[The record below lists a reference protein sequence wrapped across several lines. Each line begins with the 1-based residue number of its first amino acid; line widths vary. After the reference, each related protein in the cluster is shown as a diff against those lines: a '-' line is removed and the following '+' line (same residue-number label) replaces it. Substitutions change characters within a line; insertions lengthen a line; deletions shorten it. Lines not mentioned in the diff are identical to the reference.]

1 MATPSKSTTEK
12 SNMKTSATT
21 TKSPTVSTKGSTMKT
36 GWIHNGEYIT
46 SIQGGGLKQVIVSGT
61 ETFQRLIEL
70 LSSAYKP
77 THDIKG
83 VKLGKSTMELLTEF
97 TTGAKTL
104 GEHIKKTRM
113 VYSKMRVYVVT
124 DDGCCTCSQDYPDF
138 EMSFVRDDVTI
149 HDPSSVLAHLA
160 LQRPSMR
167 ELQDINP
174 ISEGFILTILKKCR
188 QCKVSYIDWV
198 VDNEDNVK
206 VVHSQSNFE
215 GDKILHGPE
224 VIHGMNGGKKFVG
237 VVTSKSDALV
247 RWWKDDTFYMEG
259 EGFLV
264 IWPDCTGLFRASV
277 GDDFSDSFFVG
288 DKKKKKLRETEIQWS
303 GWCD

>member
-1 MATPSKSTTEK
+1 MVNGDGQSFNEKVERLEMIFWCSASLLWQDKELATPSKSTTEK

-36 GWIHNGEYIT
+36 GWIHNGEYVT

-83 VKLGKSTMELLTEF
+83 VKLGKSTMEMLTEF
-97 TTGAKTL
+97 TAGAKTL

-160 LQRPSMR
+160 LHRDLCHVQLHPTWLVSYLYSGHLPVGLYLGRGSLLLVGP
-167 ELQDINP
+167 L
-174 ISEGFILTILKKCR
+174 FHFR
-188 QCKVSYIDWV
+188 QCHSGLVSSRNERVSPLFHKANACHHWRATSSHKFDLFSHNISSVMGEHKIQFIQHVYIGFR
-198 VDNEDNVK
+198 
-206 VVHSQSNFE
+206 Q
-215 GDKILHGPE
+215 
-224 VIHGMNGGKKFVG
+224 
-237 VVTSKSDALV
+237 DA
-247 RWWKDDTFYMEG
+247 
-259 EGFLV
+259 
-264 IWPDCTGLFRASV
+264 
-277 GDDFSDSFFVG
+277 
-288 DKKKKKLRETEIQWS
+288 
-303 GWCD
+303 